1 MTGDRPQLG
10 ARGLAVVIAACC
22 APWALAQTELRPVDA
37 GTARSGVMAGPGRS
51 APTDLRAPSAFDRV
65 YRVMNGGKDTGSLA
79 RQQGGIVA
87 TFSASQN
94 TGAAGIPAGTI
105 FHIGTPRDLGS
116 RPRAAADFRAPRSAA
131 IPTNGARDM
140 SGSAVNTSARDSM
153 RVAAPPTPARDPG
166 APPIPLS
173 IFSDETYRVR
183 MITTL
188 LDRAL
193 AAPKG

>member
-1 MTGDRPQLG
+1 MASGRTQLG
-10 ARGLAVVIAACC
+10 ARALAMVMAACC
-22 APWALAQTELRPVDA
+22 APWAMAQTELRPVDA
-37 GTARSGVMAGPGRS
+37 GTARSGVMAGPGRI

-87 TFSASQN
+87 TFSAAQN
-94 TGAAGIPAGTI
+94 TGANGIPAGTI

-131 IPTNGARDM
+131 IPSSGSRDL

-153 RVAAPPTPARDPG
+153 RVNSPPSLARDPS
-166 APPIPLS
+166 APPMPLS
-173 IFSDETYRVR
+173 IFSDEIYRVR

-193 AAPKG
+193 AASKG